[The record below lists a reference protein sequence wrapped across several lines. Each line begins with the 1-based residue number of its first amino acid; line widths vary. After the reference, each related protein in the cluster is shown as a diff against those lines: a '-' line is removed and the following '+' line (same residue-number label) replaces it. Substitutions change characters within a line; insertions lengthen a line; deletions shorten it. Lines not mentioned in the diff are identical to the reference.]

1 MKKQILQ
8 HLQDYLLGI
17 DKGFAFEA
25 GPKRILID
33 GDQYNIDKLFY
44 NYILKCSVLLDLH
57 IGELTQQSL
66 EKMQRCV
73 NYYAREAIKN
83 SDNPPIGIVLC
94 LDKNYLVVK
103 YILSDGNSRLVD
115 SHYMDCIPS
124 ENDFK
129 LMIKQFLDGKE

>member
-33 GDQYNIDKLFY
+33 GDQYIVDQLFY
-44 NYILKCSVLLDLH
+44 NYKLKCSVLIDLH
-57 IGELTQQSL
+57 IGELTQQSP

-83 SDNPPIGIVLC
+83 SDNLPIGIILGV
-94 LDKNYLVVK
+94 DKKEIVVK
-103 YILSDGNSRLVD
+103 YILTDSDCQLIDPR
-115 SHYMDCIPS
+115 YMEYIPS
-124 ENDFK
+124 ENDFR
-129 LMIKQFLDGKE
+129 LMIRQFFGGKE

>member
-1 MKKQILQ
+1 MKKQMLQ

-33 GDQYNIDKLFY
+33 GDQYIIDQLFY
-44 NYILKCSVLLDLH
+44 NYKIKCSVLINLH
-57 IGELTQQSL
+57 IGELTQQGL

-83 SDNPPIGIVLC
+83 SDNPPIGIMLC
-94 LDKNYLVVK
+94 VEKKEIVVK
-103 YILSDGNSRLVD
+103 YILTDSDSQLIDPR
-115 SHYMDCIPS
+115 YIEYIPS
-124 ENDFK
+124 EKDFQI
-129 LMIKQFLDGKE
+129 LMN

>member
-1 MKKQILQ
+1 M
-8 HLQDYLLGI
+8 GI

-25 GPKRILID
+25 GQKRILID
-33 GDQYNIDKLFY
+33 GDQYIVDQLFY
-44 NYILKCSVLLDLH
+44 NYKLKCSVLIDLH
-57 IGELTQQSL
+57 IGELTEQGL
-66 EKMQRCV
+66 KKMQRCV
-73 NYYAREAIKN
+73 NYYAHEAMKN

-94 LDKNYLVVK
+94 VDKNDVVVK
-103 YILSDGNSRLVD
+103 YILPDGNSKLVD

>member
-33 GDQYNIDKLFY
+33 GDQYIVDQLFY
-44 NYILKCSVLLDLH
+44 NYKLKCSVLINLH
-57 IGELTQQSL
+57 FGELTQQSP

-83 SDNPPIGIVLC
+83 CDNPPIGIMLC
-94 LDKNYLVVK
+94 VDKKEIVVK
-103 YILSDGNSRLVD
+103 YILTDSDSQLIDPR
-115 SHYMDCIPS
+115 YMEYISS

-129 LMIKQFLDGKE
+129 LMIKRFYDGKE

>member
-1 MKKQILQ
+1 MKKHMLQ
-8 HLQDYLLGI
+8 LLQDYLLGL

-33 GDQYNIDKLFY
+33 GDQYNIDQLFY
-44 NYILKCSVLLDLH
+44 NHKLKCSVLINLH
-57 IGELTQQSL
+57 IGELTHQSP

-83 SDNPPIGIVLC
+83 SDNPPIGIMLC
-94 LDKNYLVVK
+94 VDKKEIVVK
-103 YILSDGNSRLVD
+103 YILTDSDSQLIDPR
-115 SHYMDCIPS
+115 YMEYIPS

-129 LMIKQFLDGKE
+129 LMIKRFFDGKE

>member
-1 MKKQILQ
+1 MKKQMLQ

-33 GDQYNIDKLFY
+33 GDQYNIDQLFY
-44 NYILKCSVLLDLH
+44 NYILKCSVLFDLH
-57 IGELTQQSL
+57 IGELTQKST

-83 SDNPPIGIVLC
+83 CDKC
-94 LDKNYLVVK
+94 LRTRCTLV
-103 YILSDGNSRLVD
+103 R
-115 SHYMDCIPS
+115 
-124 ENDFK
+124 
-129 LMIKQFLDGKE
+129 Q